1 MQFSLKDLTLK
12 EYNLGLAILHLIL
25 GVGFYLYFGKINRD
39 HPNDALQ
46 GVELS
51 TRNHNLTFNVDSLN
65 HVVPKWEST
74 QTSITSVKTVQ
85 NLLVGFFFV
94 TAAFHFTY
102 YMTNDGLYKTMIKN
116 GNNYMRWVEYSI
128 SSTMMLYIIALV
140 SSVKD
145 VNIYRMIFATN
156 IAMIY
161 TGQIIEEKVREEKD
175 WLPAMVVGFTLL
187 LVEFGVIVCDFRSR
201 MNDLRTASTRFPS
214 MFGGRSI
221 PSWIQYMVWVLFFF
235 FSSFGIISLV
245 GAYSNMRY
253 ESVEKIYILFSLLA
267 KATLAGFIGY
277 GTSQRQAAEN

>member
-1 MQFSLKDLTLK
+1 MQFTLK
-12 EYNLGLAILHLIL
+12 EYNLGLGILHLIL
-25 GVGFYLYFGKINRD
+25 GVGFYMYFAKVNKD

-51 TRNHNLTFNVDSLN
+51 TRNHNLSFNMDSMN
-65 HVVPKWEST
+65 RVVPKWEST
-74 QTSITSVKTVQ
+74 QASIGSVKTVQ

-94 TAAFHFTY
+94 TAGFHLFY
-102 YMTNDGLYKTMIKN
+102 YTTNDGLYKTMIKN
-116 GNNYMRWVEYSI
+116 KNNYMRWVEYSI

-161 TGQIIEEKVREEKD
+161 TGQIIEEKVRDGQD
-175 WLPAMVVGFTLL
+175 WLPAMVAGFTLL
-187 LVEFGVIVCDFRSR
+187 LTEFGVIICDFRSR
-201 MNDLRTASTRFPS
+201 MNDLRRATTQLPTLL
-214 MFGGRSI
+214 GGRAI
-221 PSWIQYMVWVLFFF
+221 PSWIQYMVWVLFAFF
-235 FSSFGIISLV
+235 ASFGMISLV

-253 ESVEKIYILFSLLA
+253 ESVESMYVLFSLLA
-267 KATLAGFIGY
+267 KATLAGFIAY